1 MATPGGPQG
10 EVTGSWPS
18 LGAGSQDAVVSGT
31 LHPGVHPFGPERCC
45 LCSTPRIP
53 LRLVGTTTGNRPGQ
67 KRGAYRMPTST
78 AEGSLHWS
86 NRQELSAMPA
96 LDASSLVHWTQ
107 VHSALITTAFCSSM
121 LTHELCY
128 GRNLL
133 FSLIHVVLFVSF
145 QSDIREIG
153 LK

>member
-10 EVTGSWPS
+10 EVTGSRPS

-31 LHPGVHPFGPERCC
+31 RHPGVHRFGPERCR

-53 LRLVGTTTGNRPGQ
+53 LRLVGTATDNRPGQ
-67 KRGAYRMPTST
+67 KRGAYRMPPST

-86 NRQELSAMPA
+86 NRQELSAMPV
-96 LDASSLVHWTQ
+96 LDVSSLVHWTQ
-107 VHSALITTAFCSSM
+107 VHIALITTAFCSSM

-128 GRNLL
+128 GHTLL
-133 FSLIHVVLFVSF
+133 FVLIHVVLFGSF
-145 QSDIREIG
+145 LSERSERS
-153 LK
+153 